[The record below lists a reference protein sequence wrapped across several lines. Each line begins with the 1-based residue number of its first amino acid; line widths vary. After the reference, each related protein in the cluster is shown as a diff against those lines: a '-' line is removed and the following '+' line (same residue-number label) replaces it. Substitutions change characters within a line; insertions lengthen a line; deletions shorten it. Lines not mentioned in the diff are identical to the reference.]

1 MRDIEEL
8 RIYINILE
16 YLLSSY
22 YEKKMIS
29 YDDEV
34 CQWYSRYECRY
45 ITFNE
50 LEELGYDI
58 ISELMKNY
66 HEM

>member
-1 MRDIEEL
+1 M
-8 RIYINILE
+8 LE

-34 CQWYSRYECRY
+34 CQWYSRYEGRY